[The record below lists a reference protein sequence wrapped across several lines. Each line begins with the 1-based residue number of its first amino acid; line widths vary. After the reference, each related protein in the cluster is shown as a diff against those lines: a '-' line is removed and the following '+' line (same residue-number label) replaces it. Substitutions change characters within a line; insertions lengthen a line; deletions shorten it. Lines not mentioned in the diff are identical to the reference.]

1 MYPTTFMIASEG
13 FNPLDIGAAGSFL
26 WTLIIFG
33 VSLPFMWK
41 LVFSRIAAMATERD
55 ALASKAILAAEKANQ
70 DAEQVRA
77 EVEVHLGE
85 AQVEAA
91 KLMAGARERAEV
103 RERDIVDNAKKE
115 AEAMIASARSTIL
128 AEKDK
133 ALTAIRSEVV
143 ELSLNAASKV
153 LGRNVGSE
161 DDQRMV
167 RELVGIEAPTSEGPV
182 ADGEA

>member
-13 FNPLDIGAAGSFL
+13 FNPLDVAAAGSFL

-55 ALASKAILAAEKANQ
+55 ALAVEAIQAAEKASQ
-70 DAEQVRA
+70 EAEQVRA
-77 EVEVHLGE
+77 EVEVRLGE

-115 AEAMIASARSTIL
+115 AEAMIASARSTIE
-128 AEKDK
+128 AEKGK

-143 ELSLNAASKV
+143 ELSLSAASKV
-153 LGRNVGSE
+153 LGRNVSSE
-161 DDQRMV
+161 DDRRLV
-167 RELVGIEAPTSEGPV
+167 RELVGSSEPT